1 METKGSKRLKKEML
15 PKKQSSI
22 LVGGI
27 FVLTALAVIGYYW
40 FSPNPTQPPRQQVRE
55 TAIKEDGYVS
65 PAEKRLREPH
75 PENRIGD
82 RGQGDNA
89 DITQKA
95 FSLQGDRPLPVT
107 SDHLDDKNV
116 KRAEP
121 SAKEPSVERE
131 ASESER
137 ETVNDPGISERPETY
152 QDEPDYSDAEPPVV
166 VAVWFDPQQISPGAK
181 LSIYIQATDNLS
193 GVDSI
198 SGFVRSPS
206 QTAMLPFG
214 SLRSGSNE
222 LFVGSLMIPGH
233 AEMGPWHIISLRLT
247 DRAHNRRDYSQNS
260 PELRHA
266 YFEIVASDSDK
277 VPPEIIAV
285 YAAPTEVDGG
295 SKVQITV
302 EAGDD
307 KSGVAS
313 IHGVLISPSKN
324 ARLSFACSKT
334 DTNVFDGYVTI
345 PEDAESGDWSFEYVR
360 VEDEARNAKTFYRRD
375 YPDVFYNASI
385 HIYTAGSDAA
395 PPTLEDLI
403 IYTPTVAYEESVEI
417 IVYASD
423 DISGIS
429 RISGRLRS
437 PSGSAYIPF
446 SCVYDPENQEYKA
459 EVIIKTNTEVG
470 LWRVDYINMID
481 EANNQIIYTDQEDL
495 RVKQA
500 VFEITGP

>member
-1 METKGSKRLKKEML
+1 METKGSKSLKKKVW

-22 LVGGI
+22 LVRLI
-27 FVLTALAVIGYYW
+27 FILTALIVIGYSW
-40 FSPNPTQPPRQQVRE
+40 FSQDSTKPPKQQVRE
-55 TAIKEDGYVS
+55 TPIKDDGDVT
-65 PAEKRLREPH
+65 PAEKRIRDSH

-82 RGQGDNA
+82 RGQEDNA
-89 DITQKA
+89 EIRQKA
-95 FSLQGDRPLPVT
+95 LALQGDRPLPAM
-107 SDHLDDKNV
+107 SDHLDDKNMT
-116 KRAEP
+116 RAKP
-121 SAKEPSVERE
+121 SAKESFVERE
-131 ASESER
+131 ESESER
-137 ETVNDPGISERPETY
+137 ETVKSPGISEGPETY
-152 QDEPDYSDAEPPVV
+152 PDEPDYSDAEPPVV

-206 QTAMLPFG
+206 QAAMLPFRG
-214 SLRSGSNE
+214 LRSGSNG
-222 LFVGSLMIPGH
+222 LFVGSLMIPEY
-233 AEMGPWHIISLRLT
+233 AEVGPWYIISLLLT
-247 DRAHNRRDYSQNS
+247 DRAHNRRDYSHDS

-285 YAAPTEVDGG
+285 YADPSEVEGGG
-295 SKVQITV
+295 SVQITV

-334 DTNVFDGYVTI
+334 DTNVFHGYITI
-345 PEDAESGDWSFEYVR
+345 PEDAESGEWSFEYVR

-385 HIYTAGSDAA
+385 RIYTVGSDSQ
-395 PPTLEDLI
+395 PPTLENVI
-403 IYTPTVAYEESVEI
+403 IYTPTVAYEESAEI

-429 RISGRLRS
+429 YISGRLRS
-437 PSGSAYIPF
+437 PSGKAYIPF

-459 EVIIKTNTEVG
+459 EVIIKSNTEVG
-470 LWRVDYINMID
+470 LWRVDYIKMID
-481 EANNQIIYTDQEDL
+481 EANNQIIYTYQEDL

-500 VFEITGP
+500 IFEITGP